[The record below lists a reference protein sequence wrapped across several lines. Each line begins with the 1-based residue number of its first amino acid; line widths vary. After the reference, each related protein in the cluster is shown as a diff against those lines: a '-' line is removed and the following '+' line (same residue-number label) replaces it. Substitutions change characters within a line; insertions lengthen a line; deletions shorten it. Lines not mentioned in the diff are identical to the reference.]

1 MPPQAW
7 ISFTH
12 ARDRLGLR
20 KGRDPSVAQEIEED
34 MRLKNVMSR
43 RVKCVRPVEKLEN
56 ASKKMGL
63 NGVHHLVVMDRGKV
77 RGLLTDSILRTRIA
91 EGVARVEDAMVRQ
104 IAIGTPETSISEAA
118 QMMRGRPDGAL
129 VVFDGKRLA
138 GIVTISDLLDVLGRR
153 TKLRRTG
160 VAK

>member
-1 MPPQAW
+1 
-7 ISFTH
+7 
-12 ARDRLGLR
+12 
-20 KGRDPSVAQEIEED
+20 

-63 NGVHHLVVMDRGKV
+63 NGIHHLVVMDRGKV

-91 EGVARVEDAMVRQ
+91 EGVARVEDAMVRH
-104 IAIGTPETSISEAA
+104 IAIGTPETSISQAA

-138 GIVTISDLLDVLGRR
+138 GIVTISDLLDVLGRCIKDR
-153 TKLRRTG
+153 ERPRR
-160 VAK
+160 AK